1 MAQSVYAED
10 IAAKLQY
17 LCRQFRIPGEIV
29 RYRRIS
35 NGHINETY
43 YAAVRA
49 GNEEKAY
56 LIQRVN
62 TYVFRNPV
70 GVMHNIELIT
80 KHIMDKERPLERRRR
95 LHFHHTAD
103 GKNYVILK
111 NGEAVLP
118 ERTVTDWAEMGGAE
132 FWRLCN
138 FIESAVSFER
148 AEGNAEVLTKAGMA
162 FGRFNRL
169 LGDFDAGQ
177 LVEPIPHFHDTAY
190 RLKHFFAAAERDEFN
205 RVKEVLP
212 EIALIR
218 EHAALGSSLGAKIRT
233 GELPLRV
240 THNDTKTNNVLF
252 DRDTREPLVV
262 IDLDTCMPGLICH
275 DFGDSVRFAACAK
288 AEGRSGGLQLD
299 LPLFHAYADGYL
311 SEMRGL
317 LTDAEIRSLPE
328 GAAVITLELAVRYLS
343 DYLTGDKYFRPGR
356 PGQNLD
362 RARAQ
367 LSLFED
373 MMKHMEDM
381 HAACE

>member
-1 MAQSVYAED
+1 M
-10 IAAKLQY
+10 
-17 LCRQFRIPGEIV
+17 
-29 RYRRIS
+29 
-35 NGHINETY
+35 
-43 YAAVRA
+43 
-49 GNEEKAY
+49 
-56 LIQRVN
+56 
-62 TYVFRNPV
+62 
-70 GVMHNIELIT
+70 
-80 KHIMDKERPLERRRR
+80 
-95 LHFHHTAD
+95 
-103 GKNYVILK
+103 
-111 NGEAVLP
+111 
-118 ERTVTDWAEMGGAE
+118 
-132 FWRLCN
+132 
-138 FIESAVSFER
+138 
-148 AEGNAEVLTKAGMA
+148 
-162 FGRFNRL
+162 
-169 LGDFDAGQ
+169 
-177 LVEPIPHFHDTAY
+177 
-190 RLKHFFAAAERDEFN
+190 
-205 RVKEVLP
+205 KEVQP

-218 EHAALGSSLGAKIRT
+218 ENAAFGSSLGAKIRT

-288 AEGRSGGLQLD
+288 AEGRSGGLRLD

-328 GAAVITLELAVRYLS
+328 GAAVITLELAVRYLG
-343 DYLTGDKYFRPGR
+343 DYLTGDKYFRGGR

-381 HAACE
+381 HAVCE